1 MLWQTLSDA
10 FLPNLYYFDEI
21 LKEMKV
27 TPYLEEATVTSRGVD
42 PHSVTGSTSQRPVTS
57 DSQSGLFLRLFSI
70 KHIRD
75 VEGDKGDCVSTTTLD
90 RCKD

>member
-1 MLWQTLSDA
+1 MLWQSLSDA

-21 LKEMKV
+21 SKEMKV
-27 TPYLEEATVTSRGVD
+27 TPHLEEATVTSRGVD
-42 PHSVTGSTSQRPVTS
+42 PPSVIGNTSQRPVAS
-57 DSQSGLFLRLFSI
+57 DSQSGLFLRLFNI

-75 VEGDKGDCVSTTTLD
+75 VEGDKGHCVSTTTFD